1 MAMRIL
7 FPVNK
12 LMNMGTPRK
21 DFFMS
26 GPSGN
31 LSGPKR
37 ASYRSKKIPYL
48 DRIELQ
54 VIFYNSTWVP
64 ASFELSRIGL

>member
-7 FPVNK
+7 FPVHK

-26 GPSGN
+26 GPSGT
-31 LSGPKR
+31 LSGPEW
-37 ASYRSKKIPYL
+37 ASYSSKKYHIKTGLSSKSFSTIL
-48 DRIELQ
+48 DGSQ
-54 VIFYNSTWVP
+54 HH
-64 ASFELSRIGL
+64 LSHPG

>member
-1 MAMRIL
+1 MAVRIM
-7 FPVNK
+7 FPVHK

-26 GPSGN
+26 GPSGT

-37 ASYRSKKIPYL
+37 ASYSSKKYHI
-48 DRIELQ
+48 
-54 VIFYNSTWVP
+54 
-64 ASFELSRIGL
+64 